1 MIYRVIDNAY
11 FNKKTSS
18 PYLLTIL
25 YYIVIL
31 SLYKALFK
39 YA

>member
-1 MIYRVIDNAY
+1 MIYAVIDNAY

-18 PYLLTIL
+18 QYLITIL

-31 SLYKALFK
+31 EVF
-39 YA
+39 